1 MCLDR
6 RIGLVFLAALTL
18 AGCGG
23 QSASDAERSTY
34 DYLAAVRPLAY
45 ENARAAC
52 AGHSFTSLAYEYD
65 TNGST
70 VETAARSWARLNQP
84 DARLRDV
91 SYRGCRD
98 GLRVSPADASA
109 ARTPP
114 TLAPDE
120 IEIYVL
126 EYSVC
131 LGLTVADLVQEY
143 GTRSERPHGRG
154 GRPRGRAAE
163 LRHSLSRRG
172 LRRVS
177 RRDPRGAASVRLVAD
192 PRRGSSRSMAS
203 CSPPPQRASA
213 TAPPAVNV
221 TPRAPCPCSSQR
233 SLHSAASAQCT
244 TAVGELGVDRGRDRE
259 GSRDLRGN
267 TTFRWTA

>member
-6 RIGLVFLAALTL
+6 RIGLLFLAALTL

-23 QSASDAERSTY
+23 QAAADAEPRATY
-34 DYLAAVRPLAY
+34 DYVASVRPLAY

-52 AGHSFTSLAYEYD
+52 AGHSFTSLAYEYG

-70 VETAARSWARLNQP
+70 VRAAARSWARRNQP

-98 GLRVSPADASA
+98 GLCSARPAR
-109 ARTPP
+109 ARRGRLP

-126 EYSVC
+126 EYSIC

-143 GTRSERPHGRG
+143 ALDPSGLTVEQAVRAVVRQSFRAEYRGVAFDACLAAIHGEP
-154 GRPRGRAAE
+154 PRY
-163 LRHSLSRRG
+163 
-172 LRRVS
+172 
-177 RRDPRGAASVRLVAD
+177 
-192 PRRGSSRSMAS
+192 GS
-203 CSPPPQRASA
+203 
-213 TAPPAVNV
+213 
-221 TPRAPCPCSSQR
+221 
-233 SLHSAASAQCT
+233 
-244 TAVGELGVDRGRDRE
+244 
-259 GSRDLRGN
+259 
-267 TTFRWTA
+267 

>member
-6 RIGLVFLAALTL
+6 RIGLLFLAALTL

-23 QSASDAERSTY
+23 QSAADADRPTY
-34 DYLAAVRPLAY
+34 DYLASVRPLAY

-52 AGHSFTSLAYEYD
+52 AGHSFTSLAYEYG

-70 VETAARSWARLNQP
+70 VRAAARSWARRNQP
-84 DARLRDV
+84 DVRLRDV

-98 GLRVSPADASA
+98 GLRLSPSDASA

-120 IEIYVL
+120 VEVYVL

-143 GTRSERPHGRG
+143 ALDPSGLTVEEAVRAVVSQSFRRAYRG
-154 GRPRGRAAE
+154 VAFDACLAAIRGEPPRY
-163 LRHSLSRRG
+163 
-172 LRRVS
+172 
-177 RRDPRGAASVRLVAD
+177 
-192 PRRGSSRSMAS
+192 GS
-203 CSPPPQRASA
+203 
-213 TAPPAVNV
+213 
-221 TPRAPCPCSSQR
+221 
-233 SLHSAASAQCT
+233 
-244 TAVGELGVDRGRDRE
+244 
-259 GSRDLRGN
+259 
-267 TTFRWTA
+267 

>member
-143 GTRSERPHGRG
+143 GLDPSGLTVEEAVREVVRQSFVTAYRG
-154 GRPRGRAAE
+154 VAFDACLAAIRGEPPRY
-163 LRHSLSRRG
+163 
-172 LRRVS
+172 
-177 RRDPRGAASVRLVAD
+177 
-192 PRRGSSRSMAS
+192 GS
-203 CSPPPQRASA
+203 
-213 TAPPAVNV
+213 
-221 TPRAPCPCSSQR
+221 
-233 SLHSAASAQCT
+233 
-244 TAVGELGVDRGRDRE
+244 
-259 GSRDLRGN
+259 
-267 TTFRWTA
+267 